1 MPIPPASQ
9 GISKKISLNKF
20 LPVDDAVVIDR
31 GCYRPV
37 FSGKKGNMNWVNAED
52 FCVNKM
58 KGILAEFETPEEK
71 DQVTFTF
78 D

>member
-1 MPIPPASQ
+1 M
-9 GISKKISLNKF
+9 
-20 LPVDDAVVIDR
+20 IDR

-37 FSGKKGNMNWVNAED
+37 FSGKKGNMNWANAED

-58 KGILAEFETPEEK
+58 KGILAEFETLEEK